1 MDRFTA
7 TRLALRISVLL
18 VSITPAQGQVQVGD
32 LVVTPEP
39 DGVTV
44 RLAQQDS
51 APREIGILPAR
62 RDEGS
67 EADAGADSVDT
78 VDSVQASAPLSYQP
92 AHAPITRIT
101 LSSDDLPPPAA
112 YARPLPPL
120 PAPRAH
126 AMERDV
132 QTLKA
137 AYAAMQLEDAM
148 RDRKIAS
155 LR

>member
-18 VSITPAQGQVQVGD
+18 LSISPAQGQVQVGD
-32 LVVTPEP
+32 LVVTPAP

-51 APREIGILPAR
+51 APREVGILPAQ
-62 RDEGS
+62 RDDDGD
-67 EADAGADSVDT
+67 ADADSA
-78 VDSVQASAPLSYQP
+78 QPSAPLSYQP

-101 LSSDDLPPPAA
+101 LSSEDLPPPAA

-137 AYAAMQLEDAM
+137 AYAALQLEDAM